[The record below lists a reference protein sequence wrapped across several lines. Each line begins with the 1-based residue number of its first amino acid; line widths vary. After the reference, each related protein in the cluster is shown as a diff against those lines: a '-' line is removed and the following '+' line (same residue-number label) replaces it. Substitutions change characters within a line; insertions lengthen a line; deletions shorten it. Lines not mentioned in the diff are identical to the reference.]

1 MSTDHR
7 GSLLGRFRR
16 LFSSTG
22 ELEAEELQESSEEL
36 GATRVCD
43 CADRSRATV
52 AGSIRTVTQEPC
64 GDSPALEAV
73 LYDGS
78 DQVML
83 VWLGRRKILGIEP
96 GRRLRAEG
104 VITTTSS
111 GQRAM
116 YNPRYEL
123 IAS

>member
-1 MSTDHR
+1 MSTDRH
-7 GSLLGRFRR
+7 GGLLGRFRR
-16 LFSSTG
+16 LFSSTD
-22 ELEAEELQESSEEL
+22 ELEAEELQESTEEL

-43 CADRSRATV
+43 CVDRSRATV
-52 AGSIRTVTQEPC
+52 AGSIRTVTQEPR

-78 DQVML
+78 DQVTL

-104 VITTTSS
+104 LVTTTPD